1 MLQLCRVGK
10 GTHSFHVCIHES
22 GLQVL
27 LPEVYEGTFYYRKS
41 ATSIPDDDVQV
52 KSDGQEATGAFD
64 MLPSPGEC
72 ASKFDGSPPT
82 ELPGWFF
89 FREERR
95 ADHGGAWLVRF
106 CSLPKPTPDDQAY
119 IGRTVDSVSLLEI
132 THSSELDLKSP
143 MQILLTAGGGCSY
156 TVRAGGNPYP
166 LVTIPAADL
175 HALTVLPPI
184 GGGSW
189 QLRALVRLQAWE
201 ILHSMFCGMA
211 SERTKCLVSD
221 TLDQELINA
230 GGRTS
235 KELATEKAAAAAA
248 AEAET
253 PYEPPPDRK
262 QPTPAALAWMQQR
275 GLVHLLLHT
284 EAPQSVISSVVQIA
298 EGAKPTMP
306 GVDLAVN
313 RTLATYLSE
322 LRSPFLCGSWAIA
335 LVKDGAAEQHWRKNN
350 LVLSHDGSGL
360 TVGLHPES
368 AGHFLIQ
375 RVGVLPPHVKYL
387 TCIHPPPPPRHTH

>member
-235 KELATEKAAAAAA
+235 KQLATEKAAAAAA

-275 GLVHLLLHT
+275 VG
-284 EAPQSVISSVVQIA
+284 S
-298 EGAKPTMP
+298 PT
-306 GVDLAVN
+306 
-313 RTLATYLSE
+313 ATYRGAAVRDQLS
-322 LRSPFLCGSWAIA
+322 RPNRGGCQAYDAWCGSRGEPHTSDVSFGTAFT
-335 LVKDGAAEQHWRKNN
+335 LSVR
-350 LVLSHDGSGL
+350 VLGY
-360 TVGLHPES
+360 
-368 AGHFLIQ
+368 
-375 RVGVLPPHVKYL
+375 RVGEGWCRRAALA
-387 TCIHPPPPPRHTH
+387 